1 MEKSSLQI
9 VYNPSLFVCLD
20 VPIFYTNLGI
30 IAISNFVSFT

>member
-1 MEKSSLQI
+1 
-9 VYNPSLFVCLD
+9 LD